1 MMIIGIQSVDQ
12 LLCGAIPSS
21 AVINIV
27 GGSGS
32 GKTHL
37 ALSSI
42 ITCDLILIYYIS
54 RQYYLLTLYLV
65 CIPYMVSCV
74 IALLGAL
81 NNQKVVVVNSNN
93 DISLK
98 QIQVR

>member
-1 MMIIGIQSVDQ
+1 MVLIGIQSVDQ

-21 AVINIV
+21 ALINIV

-42 ITCDLILIYYIS
+42 ITCDLILIYYLS

-65 CIPYMVSCV
+65 SIPYMVSCIV
-74 IALLGAL
+74 LLL
-81 NNQKVVVVNSNN
+81 C
-93 DISLK
+93 
-98 QIQVR
+98 